1 MKTKHPGLNSSHVPE
16 SDVKIE
22 IDVNKYK
29 IDNISKME
37 NAVFRITNASE
48 TSLSG
53 TQQIDNVVMGWELNQ
68 QNPAISLADVQVL
81 NFADDN
87 FESASTFT
95 FSVRGRASSG
105 EWKRRASCSPDT
117 LRTQHEHSAWSA
129 LRKREKLS

>member
-1 MKTKHPGLNSSHVPE
+1 MVTVAYILCF
-16 SDVKIE
+16 
-22 IDVNKYK
+22 Y
-29 IDNISKME
+29 
-37 NAVFRITNASE
+37 
-48 TSLSG
+48 
-53 TQQIDNVVMGWELNQ
+53 
-68 QNPAISLADVQVL
+68 
-81 NFADDN
+81 FADDN